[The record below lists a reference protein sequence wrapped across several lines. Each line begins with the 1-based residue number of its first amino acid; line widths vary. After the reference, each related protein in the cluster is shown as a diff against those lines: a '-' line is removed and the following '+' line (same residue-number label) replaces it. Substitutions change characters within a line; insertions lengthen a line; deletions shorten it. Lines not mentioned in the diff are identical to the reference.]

1 MKKILSLI
9 LMFFVLTAHA
19 DEAVRLYEVSGKY
32 YDNQKYDSA
41 VIVGIV
47 LLLVAIAIVVRQ
59 TRL

>member
-1 MKKILSLI
+1 M
-9 LMFFVLTAHA
+9 
-19 DEAVRLYEVSGKY
+19 RLYETSGTY

>member
-1 MKKILSLI
+1 
-9 LMFFVLTAHA
+9 MFFVLTAHA